1 MSESLQW
8 KLTLRDDVSKPSR
21 TAARGAAEFQRAAL
35 RLQRTQAAAAKAQVR
50 TAAQVARLNANAFR
64 RDQQLARSQA
74 TQLARSAAVAA
85 RASAANA
92 RSARDGQRA
101 VSRSFTDSLGTL
113 GRVGLGI
120 AGIAAGIIGSFAG
133 IGAEVAR
140 TVVQVAAFRESSLV
154 ALEAV
159 LGSSQAAGRQF
170 RNAIVVANQ
179 TPLDTADV
187 IAQTQSFAIAG
198 FSERE
203 IQPLV
208 AASADL
214 GAAFGQR
221 SSEGFSYALSQIRA
235 AGQLQ
240 GQELLQLQNANVSR
254 EAVLASIARQM
265 GLGTGDAG
273 NRAALQAIRDR
284 RVSSGVGI
292 QAALDAVQG
301 RLDRGRSLG
310 SFARDQSNTL
320 TGALSN
326 ARNAIFNL
334 LIGIDFAKIPGV
346 QAFKR
351 ALLAITEALQS
362 GSPAAATLRGYIT
375 GAANAVGGLFAR
387 INPQSIAAGFG
398 LVSRAFSA
406 IGRFATTAYPVVRS
420 FLTGL
425 GPGFMAGIAPIRSL
439 LSTLMA
445 GGGPSATTMAV
456 IARAALGLGQA
467 LGFVVG
473 TVVSFVGAIGT
484 FATVVTGL
492 GATAAGLA
500 TSIAFPIRNAFVG
513 VGMQIIEGIRDGI
526 RNGVASL
533 AGSVGSMATGA
544 VQAARDALGIHSP
557 SRVFRD
563 EIGRQIPAGLEL
575 GITHG
580 AAPVNDA
587 VSSLANPR
595 AMQLGG
601 LGGVSI
607 VAHIQVTEAA
617 RASDTAEEVLSK
629 LEDRMGAIFGR
640 YAEALG

>member
-1 MSESLQW
+1 M
-8 KLTLRDDVSKPSR
+8 
-21 TAARGAAEFQRAAL
+21 
-35 RLQRTQAAAAKAQVR
+35 R
-50 TAAQVARLNANAFR
+50 TAAQVGRLNAGAFR
-64 RDQQLARSQA
+64 RDQQLQRAQA
-74 TQLARSAAVAA
+74 TQLARSAGAAA

-92 RSARDGQRA
+92 RSAQEGQRA

-120 AGIAAGIIGSFAG
+120 AGIAAGIVGSFAG

-159 LGSSQAAGRQF
+159 LGSSAAAGRQF

-179 TPLDTADV
+179 TPLDTQDI

-301 RLDRGRSLG
+301 RLDRGRNLG
-310 SFARDQSNTL
+310 SFARDQSATL

-334 LIGIDFAKIPGV
+334 LIGIDFASIPGI
-346 QAFKR
+346 QAFKQS
-351 ALLAITEALQS
+351 LLTITEALQN
-362 GSPAAATLRGYIT
+362 GSPAAAALRGGIT

-398 LVSRAFSA
+398 LVSRAFGA
-406 IGRFATTAYPVVRS
+406 IGRFATTAYPVVS
-420 FLTGL
+420 AFLTGL
-425 GPGFMAGIAPIRSL
+425 GPGFMAGIAPIRAL
-439 LSTLMA
+439 LSTLLA

-467 LGFVVG
+467 FGFVAG
-473 TVVSFVGAIGT
+473 AAVSLFGALGLVATTIGT
-484 FATVVTGL
+484 LA
-492 GATAAGLA
+492 ATAVGLA
-500 TSIAFPIRNAFVG
+500 TSVVMPIRNAFMSVG
-513 VGMQIIEGIRDGI
+513 AAIIDGIRDGI
-526 RNGVASL
+526 TGGVSRL
-533 AGSVGSMATGA
+533 AGSVVSMGHGA
-544 VQAARDALGIHSP
+544 VTAARDALGIHSP

-575 GITHG
+575 GITQG

-595 AMQLGG
+595 AMSLGG
-601 LGGVSI
+601 MGGVNI
-607 VAHIQVTEAA
+607 TATITVTEAGNA
-617 RASDTAEEVLSK
+617 RETAREVLAQFEEQ
-629 LEDRMGAIFGR
+629 LGAVLGR
-640 YAEALG
+640 HAEALG